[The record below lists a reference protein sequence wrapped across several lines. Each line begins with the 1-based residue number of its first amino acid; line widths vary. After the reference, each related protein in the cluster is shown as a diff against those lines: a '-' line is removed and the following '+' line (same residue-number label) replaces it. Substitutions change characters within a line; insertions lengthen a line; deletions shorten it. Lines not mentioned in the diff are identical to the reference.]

1 MCNAGQFHSGC
12 IRQQGKLFK
21 EKFIRVSQITKL
33 TGILPRMALAL
44 IYGGMP
50 TPLLTKLGPSL
61 IFPKNAQNLEQNY
74 EDNKSS
80 KMESSHRLP
89 RANSFKGGIGVL
101 KVARAKSEADEL
113 ERIDQ
118 NVVGHLDKLAGKS
131 LKDCEDWG
139 YNWKAVEHWFALLHW
154 LQLDL
159 DLNEIRQEAF
169 SVRINFLTVLT
180 DRRLLG
186 LLPRLLLM
194 AVFLALLLLLSR
206 SLFSFLKSLVF
217 INLLFLLKSK
227 WLFLL

>member
-12 IRQQGKLFK
+12 IRQQGKFLNLQ
-21 EKFIRVSQITKL
+21 FIRVSQITKL
-33 TGILPRMALAL
+33 TGTLPRMALAL
-44 IYGGMP
+44 LYGGMP

-80 KMESSHRLP
+80 KMESSHRLT

-118 NVVGHLDKLAGKS
+118 NVVRHLDKLAGKS
-131 LKDCEDWG
+131 LKDCEDLG

-169 SVRINFLTVLT
+169 SVRILTVLT
-180 DRRLLG
+180 NRRLLG

-206 SLFSFLKSLVF
+206 SHFSFLKSLVF
-217 INLLFLLKSK
+217 LFLLKSK